1 MADIHLWQVAEPP
14 LAHIQSWDDESVLY
28 DPRSGET
35 HLLSLFA
42 AVLLN
47 LMFSQTGV
55 ASTEELAQRLSVE
68 IELDR
73 DAQFDQALAESLDQ
87 FQALG
92 LIEGAQ
98 V

>member
-1 MADIHLWQVAEPP
+1 MADIYLWQVAEPP
-14 LAHIQSWDDESVLY
+14 LAYIQSWDDESVLY
-28 DPRSGET
+28 DPRTGET

-42 AVLLN
+42 AALLN
-47 LMFSQTGV
+47 LMFSQTGAV
-55 ASTEELAQRLSVE
+55 STDELGRSLSAA

-73 DAQFDQALAESLDQ
+73 GAQFDQAMAESLGQ